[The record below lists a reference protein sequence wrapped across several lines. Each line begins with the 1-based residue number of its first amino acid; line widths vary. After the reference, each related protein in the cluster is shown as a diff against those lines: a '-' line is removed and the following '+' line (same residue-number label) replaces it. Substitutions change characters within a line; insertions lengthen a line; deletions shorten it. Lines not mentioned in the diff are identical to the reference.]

1 MNPRTQTIASF
12 FTVAMAA
19 MLVGAFVTTQIRK
32 PHAAEARA
40 PEPSTQAAQ
49 ASRAEDI
56 GLNTFR
62 DIARR
67 YTQGVVNISAPRVVK
82 RRGVPFRDFFGDDL
96 MERFFGPSVPDRQ
109 SSLGSGFVVDKDG
122 YILTNRHV
130 VDGADQIFV
139 TLPGDTIPDG
149 KRYEAKL
156 VGKDARTDVALLKIE
171 PKEPLTVLDL
181 GDSDGL
187 EVGEWVM
194 AIGNPFGL
202 GGNSVTVGVVS
213 FKGRPQSL
221 GVRGTVVE
229 MIQTDAAI
237 NPGNS
242 GGPLL
247 DTTGRVVGIN
257 TMIVTEGAR
266 QSAGV
271 GFSVPINVAREI
283 LPQLREKGRVVRGW
297 LGVGINPVTEELAR
311 TLNLKAPRGAIVA
324 EVTPGSPAEKAGV
337 KPEDVIVRADDREI
351 DDNSDLT
358 RYIASRAPGTTV
370 KLTVLRERTEKQIA
384 VTLGTF
390 QDEPTEAESAEG
402 RPAARLGM
410 ALRDLTPA
418 MAERMGLPRAT
429 RGALVVEVE
438 PGEAADEAGLAQ
450 GDVIVSVNGETVE
463 GVDEFERLIGEARK
477 DGVARLRV
485 RDRNGYRFAVLK
497 LS

>member
-19 MLVGAFVTTQIRK
+19 MLVGALVTTQIRK
-32 PHAAEARA
+32 PETAEARA
-40 PEPSTQAAQ
+40 PELSTPPP
-49 ASRAEDI
+49 RTGGAEGL

-82 RRGVPFRDFFGDDL
+82 QRALPFRDFFGDDL
-96 MERFFGPSVPDRQ
+96 MERFFGPVPDRQ
-109 SSLGSGFVVDKDG
+109 TSLGSGFVVDRDG

-139 TLPGDTIPDG
+139 TLPGDTLANG

-171 PKEPLTVLDL
+171 PKQPLTVLEL
-181 GDSDGL
+181 GDSDAL
-187 EVGEWVM
+187 DVGEWVM

-213 FKGRPQSL
+213 FMGRPQVL

-247 DTTGRVVGIN
+247 DTAGRVVGIN
-257 TMIVTEGAR
+257 TTIVTEGAR

-271 GFSVPINVAREI
+271 GFSVPINVAKEI
-283 LPQLREKGRVVRGW
+283 LPQLRETGKVVRGW
-297 LGVGINPVTEELAR
+297 LGVSIGPVTEDIAR
-311 TLNLKAPRGAIVA
+311 TLNMKAPRGAIVS
-324 EVTPGSPAEKAGV
+324 EVTAGSPAQKAGL

-351 DDNSDLT
+351 EDNSNLT

-370 KLTVLRERTEKQIA
+370 KLTVLRDRAEKQIS

-390 QDEPTEAESAEG
+390 PDEPTEAESAEG
-402 RPAARLGM
+402 RPARLGM

-418 MAERMGLPRAT
+418 VVERLGLPRGT
-429 RGALVVEVE
+429 RGVLVLEVE
-438 PGEAADEAGLAQ
+438 PGEAAEEAGLGQ

-463 GVDEFERLIGEARK
+463 GLEEFERLIDQARK
-477 DGVARLRV
+477 DGAARLRV

>member
-19 MLVGAFVTTQIRK
+19 MLVGAFVTTQIRR
-32 PHAAEARA
+32 PDAAEARVPELSA
-40 PEPSTQAAQ
+40 PPPRAAG
-49 ASRAEDI
+49 AAGV
-56 GLNTFR
+56 GLDTFR

-67 YTQGVVNISAPRVVK
+67 YTSGVVNISAPRVVK
-82 RRGVPFRDFFGDDL
+82 RRPLPLRDFFGDDL
-96 MERFFGPSVPDRQ
+96 MERFFGPSLPDRQ
-109 SSLGSGFVVDKDG
+109 TSLGSGFVVDKDG

-130 VDGADQIFV
+130 VDGADQIYV
-139 TLPGDTIPDG
+139 TLPGDTPANSQ
-149 KRYEAKL
+149 RYEAKL

-171 PKEPLTVLDL
+171 PKGPLTVLEL
-181 GDSDGL
+181 GDSDAI

-213 FKGRPQSL
+213 FKGRPQTL
-221 GVRGTVVE
+221 GVRNTFVD

-247 DTTGRVVGIN
+247 DTSGRVVGIN

-283 LPQLREKGRVVRGW
+283 LPQLREKGKVVRGF
-297 LGVGINPVTEELAR
+297 LGVSIGPVTEDIAR
-311 TLNLKAPRGAIVA
+311 TLKMESTRGAIVS
-324 EVTPGSPAEKAGV
+324 EVTPGSPADKAGL

-351 DDNSDLT
+351 QDNSDLS

-370 KLTVLRERTEKQIA
+370 KLTLLRERAEKRIA

-390 QDEPTEAESAEG
+390 PEEPTGSDSAEG
-402 RPAARLGM
+402 QAGRLGM
-410 ALRDLTPA
+410 TLRDLTPA
-418 MAERMGLPRAT
+418 MAERIGLPRAAK
-429 RGALVVEVE
+429 GVLVMEVE
-438 PGEAADEAGLAQ
+438 PGEAAEVAGLSQ
-450 GDVIVSVNGETVE
+450 GDVIVSVNGEAVA
-463 GVDEFERLIGEARK
+463 GIDEFERLIEEARK
-477 DGVARLRV
+477 DGAARLRV
-485 RDRNGYRFAVLK
+485 RDRNGYRFVVLR